1 MLSVGP
7 DITAVAL
14 SWAQKNIQSNP
25 SVADLIEVRSALIE
39 DAGGSNWDTTTI
51 AAGNNDTG
59 EEISHCSTAVSDAVK
74 LRPTT
79 NPCLDSTDE
88 EVPGFVLQGSQWVS
102 LLPSPRERQ
111 VTGSEDNGQEACTQ
125 AVATKQENCSSL
137 VDLEEVRPCSYATTT
152 STTTYQKLFPLQSV
166 GSPIVEEE
174 KGAVSSSEAVVDT
187 KHAAILVGV
196 VKEGEKFD
204 FCMCNPP
211 FFTSMAEA
219 NANPRTACGG
229 TEAEMVY
236 PGGEEVFVARM
247 IEDSATLKHKIQ

>member
-1 MLSVGP
+1 MLLVGP

-25 SVADLIEVRSALIE
+25 SVADLIEVRSALID

-59 EEISHCSTAVSDAVK
+59 EESSHHSTAVSDAVK
-74 LRPTT
+74 LQATT

-88 EVPGFVLQGSQWVS
+88 EVPGFILQGSQWVS
-102 LLPSPRERQ
+102 ILPSPREQQ
-111 VTGSEDNGQEACTQ
+111 VTGLEDNGQEACTP
-125 AVATKQENCSSL
+125 AVATKEENCSSL
-137 VDLEEVRPCSYATTT
+137 VDLEEVRPCSYAMT

-196 VKEGEKFD
+196 VKEGERFD